1 MARVCVCRLVQWS
14 DKNPA
19 VIRRTEAVLVLRTR
33 LPFWQITTGYGL
45 NIDHMEFVCA
55 GMITN
60 RKWLYIS

>member
-1 MARVCVCRLVQWS
+1 MARVCVCVCKFVQWS

-45 NIDHMEFVCA
+45 KLETLITWNLFVP
-55 GMITN
+55 G
-60 RKWLYIS
+60 